1 MIKKKKKK
9 KTEYTYNFN
18 RFKILSSIYFISN
31 KKDKRIK
38 DVFDENDKV
47 IFTYLNNN
55 NNKLCG
61 IYLFLTILKIN
72 SFYKIINVKFCNS
85 FF

>member
-1 MIKKKKKK
+1 MCVISHVRAACRLVRTPMIKKTKE
-9 KTEYTYNFN
+9 KTGYTYNFN

-55 NNKLCG
+55 NNNKLVTF
-61 IYLFLTILKIN
+61 IYF
-72 SFYKIINVKFCNS
+72 
-85 FF
+85 